1 MSSVKRSL
9 DLSRAQWRTL
19 FVVWIT
25 YGAFY
30 VCRVNIGPAR
40 VEIEKSF
47 AIDPLEMGF
56 VLGALKVGYA
66 IGQLVN
72 GQLAER
78 YGPKRILLVG
88 MFGSVTACL
97 LFAMAG
103 PIAHLLGPTL
113 PGFAGAVTTVV
124 RVVAPQAT
132 LGPIAAL
139 LLVLWFTNGY
149 FQAGGWPPT
158 VKVMANW
165 FTPLQRGRMMGI
177 VGTSYQLGSAIT
189 IVASGALVNAFSN
202 DWRAAFVVPAMVLA
216 AMGIHAALRMKES
229 PADGEAP
236 SVVPHTKDAAG
247 SVVHAPLLETLW
259 LTFTNGRIWVLAL
272 ALFGLDIVRYGFLDW
287 APGHLKKLH
296 GSGVLLAAL
305 KVAVFPLA
313 GAGGALAS
321 GWISDRWFQSRRA
334 PMIAVALG
342 MVGVLTLAY
351 DAIAPLGAMPTV
363 ACLAGIGFFLY
374 GAQILLV
381 GTAAQD
387 FAKKSRAAAAAGFV
401 DFMGYFGAFGGD
413 IMTGW
418 LLKNHDFH
426 AAIRFWAVAAF
437 MAALLA
443 ATLWNAKSV
452 SLEEAEAAAKAKAD
466 AA

>member
-1 MSSVKRSL
+1 MSMVKRAL

-19 FVVWIT
+19 LVVWIT
-25 YGAFY
+25 YGSFY

-40 VEIEKSF
+40 VEIERSF

-66 IGQLVN
+66 LGQLVN

-78 YGPKRILLVG
+78 YGPKRILLAG
-88 MFGSVTACL
+88 MVGSVMACL
-97 LFAMAG
+97 FFAAAA
-103 PIAHLLGPTL
+103 PLTALLGPTL
-113 PGFAGAVTTVV
+113 PGFARGVTAVV

-132 LGPIAAL
+132 LGPTAAL

-165 FTPLQRGRMMGI
+165 FTPTQRGRMMGI
-177 VGTSYQLGSAIT
+177 VGTSYQLGSALT
-189 IVASGALVNAFSN
+189 IVASGALVTAFSN
-202 DWRAAFVVPAMVLA
+202 DWRAAFVIPAMVLTMTA
-216 AMGIHAALRMKES
+216 VHAFVRMKER
-229 PADGEAP
+229 PAPGEAP
-236 SVVPHTKDAAG
+236 AVEAMAPAAG
-247 SVVHAPLLETLW
+247 EAKAAASNARAPLGETLW
-259 LTFTNGRIWVLAL
+259 LTFANGTIWVLAL
-272 ALFGLDIVRYGFLDW
+272 SLFGLDIVRYGFLDW

-296 GSGVLLAAL
+296 GSGVLIAAL
-305 KVAVFPLA
+305 KVAVFPMA
-313 GAGGALAS
+313 GAFGALAS

-334 PMIAVALG
+334 PLIAVAMF
-342 MVGVLTLAY
+342 MVGLLTLAY
-351 DAIAPLGAMPTV
+351 DAIAPHGALPTV

-418 LLKNHDFH
+418 LLKNRDFH
-426 AAIRFWAVAAF
+426 SAIRFWAIAAF
-437 MAALLA
+437 LAAGLA
-443 ATLWNAKSV
+443 ATLWRARPV
-452 SLEEAEAAAKAKAD
+452 GAD
-466 AA
+466 DPTT

>member
-1 MSSVKRSL
+1 MSTVKRTL

-19 FVVWIT
+19 LVVWIT

-47 AIDPLEMGF
+47 SIDPLEMGF

-66 IGQLVN
+66 LGQLVN

-88 MFGSVTACL
+88 MIGSITACL

-103 PIAHLLGPTL
+103 PITAMLGPTL
-113 PGFAGAVTTVV
+113 PGFASAVTTVV

-132 LGPIAAL
+132 LGPTAAL

-165 FTPLQRGRMMGI
+165 FTPTQRGRMMGI
-177 VGTSYQLGSAIT
+177 VGTSYQLGSALT
-189 IVASGALVNAFSN
+189 IVASGALVTAFAN
-202 DWRAAFVVPAMVLA
+202 DWRAAFVVPALIFTVA
-216 AMGIHAALRMKES
+216 AAHAFVRLKEK
-229 PADGEAP
+229 PAPGEAP
-236 SVVPHTKDAAG
+236 SVVPAEKGAAG
-247 SVVHAPLLETLW
+247 ADVRAPLRETLW
-259 LTFTNGRIWVLAL
+259 LTFTNGKIWVLAIS
-272 ALFGLDIVRYGFLDW
+272 LFGLDIVRYGFLDW

-313 GAGGALAS
+313 GAFGALAS

-334 PMIAVALG
+334 PLIALSMF
-342 MVGVLTLAY
+342 MVGLLTLAY
-351 DAIAPLGAMPTV
+351 DAIAPHGAVPTV

-426 AAIRFWAVAAF
+426 AAIRFWAIAAF
-437 MAALLA
+437 MAAGLA
-443 ATLWNAKSV
+443 ATLWRARPIGA
-452 SLEEAEAAAKAKAD
+452 EEEAAAP
-466 AA
+466 

>member
-1 MSSVKRSL
+1 MPDVKRSL
-9 DLSRAQWRTL
+9 DLTKAQWRTL

-30 VCRVNIGPAR
+30 LCRVNIGPAR
-40 VEIEKSF
+40 TEIEKAFS
-47 AIDPLEMGF
+47 IDTLEMGF

-78 YGPKRILLVG
+78 YGPKRILLIG
-88 MFGSVTACL
+88 MFGSVAACL
-97 LFAMAG
+97 LFACAG
-103 PIAHLLGPTL
+103 PIASLLGPVL
-113 PGFAGAVTTVV
+113 PGFAGGVNTVV

-132 LGPIAAL
+132 LGPFAAL

-165 FTPLQRGRMMGI
+165 FTPTQRGRMMGI
-177 VGTSYQLGSAIT
+177 VGTSYQLGSALT
-189 IVASGALVNAFSN
+189 IVASGALVTAFAN
-202 DWRAAFVVPAMVLA
+202 DWRAAFVVPAFVLA
-216 AMGIHAALRMKES
+216 CLGVHAALRMREH
-229 PADGEAP
+229 PAEGEAP
-236 SVVPHTKDAAG
+236 EIPKVDKSAA
-247 SVVHAPLLETLW
+247 HAPLSETLL
-259 LTFTNGRIWVLAL
+259 LTLTNGRIWVLAL

-296 GSGVLLAAL
+296 GSGVLVAAL

-313 GAGGALAS
+313 GAVGALTS
-321 GWISDRWFQSRRA
+321 GWMSDRFFQARRA
-334 PMIAVALG
+334 PMIALSLF
-342 MVGVLTLAY
+342 MVGLLTLAY
-351 DAIAPLGAMPTV
+351 DVIAPLGAGPTV

-387 FAKKSRAAAAAGFV
+387 YAKKSRAAAAAGFV

-418 LLKNHDFH
+418 LLKNRDFH
-426 AAIRFWAVAAF
+426 AAIRFWATAAF
-437 MAALLA
+437 VSAALA
-443 ATLWNAKSV
+443 ATLWKAKPREA
-452 SLEEAEAAAKAKAD
+452 EEAEVEK
-466 AA
+466 

>member
-1 MSSVKRSL
+1 MSEVKRSL
-9 DLSRAQWRTL
+9 DLTRAQWRTL

-25 YGAFY
+25 YGSFY
-30 VCRVNIGPAR
+30 LCRVNIGPAR
-40 VEIEKSF
+40 VEIERSF
-47 AIDPLEMGF
+47 SIDPFEMGF

-88 MFGSVTACL
+88 MFGSVAACL
-97 LFAMAG
+97 LFACAG
-103 PIAHLLGPTL
+103 PIATLLGPAL
-113 PGFAGAVTTVV
+113 PGFAGTVTTVV

-132 LGPIAAL
+132 LGPFAAL

-165 FTPLQRGRMMGI
+165 FTPVQRGRMMGVI
-177 VGTSYQLGSAIT
+177 GTSYQLGSAVT
-189 IVASGALVNAFSN
+189 IVASGALVTAFAN
-202 DWRAAFVVPAMVLA
+202 DWRAAFVVPAFVLA
-216 AMGIHAALRMKES
+216 ILGLHAALRMREH

-236 SVVPHTKDAAG
+236 AIPKVKADAVP
-247 SVVHAPLLETLW
+247 APLRETLW
-259 LTFTNGRIWVLAL
+259 LTLTNGRIWVLAL
-272 ALFGLDIVRYGFLDW
+272 SLFGLDIVRYGFLDW

-313 GAGGALAS
+313 GAVGALTS
-321 GWISDRWFQSRRA
+321 GWLSDRYFQSRRA
-334 PMIAVALG
+334 PLIALALA
-342 MVGVLTLAY
+342 MVGGLTLAY
-351 DAIAPLGAMPTV
+351 DQIAPLGTVPTI
-363 ACLAGIGFFLY
+363 ACLAGIGFCLY

-387 FAKKSRAAAAAGFV
+387 FAKKKRAAAAAGFV

-418 LLKNHDFH
+418 LLKHHDFH
-426 AAIRFWAVAAF
+426 AAIRFWAAAAFVAA
-437 MAALLA
+437 ALA
-443 ATLWNAKSV
+443 ATLWWARP
-452 SLEEAEAAAKAKAD
+452 EPADEPEATA
-466 AA
+466 

>member
-1 MSSVKRSL
+1 MSPVKRSL
-9 DLSRAQWRTL
+9 DLSKAQWRTL

-40 VEIEKSF
+40 VEIERSF
-47 AIDPLEMGF
+47 SIDPLEMGF

-66 IGQLVN
+66 FGQLVN

-88 MFGSVTACL
+88 MIGSVTACL
-97 LFAMAG
+97 LFAMAS
-103 PIAHLLGPTL
+103 PIASLLGPVL
-113 PGFAGAVTTVV
+113 PGFASGVTSVV
-124 RVVAPQAT
+124 HVVAPQAT

-165 FTPLQRGRMMGI
+165 FTPTQRGRMMGI

-189 IVASGALVNAFSN
+189 IVASGALVTAFSN
-202 DWRAAFVVPAMVLA
+202 DWRAAFVVPAIVLGMA
-216 AMGIHAALRMKES
+216 AVHAFFRMKER
-229 PADGEAP
+229 PAEGEAP
-236 SVVPHTKDAAG
+236 AVAAVPRDAAG
-247 SVVHAPLLETLW
+247 DVVRAPLRETLW

-296 GSGVLLAAL
+296 ASGVLLAAL

-313 GAGGALAS
+313 GAVGALAS

-334 PMIAVALG
+334 PMIAIAL
-342 MVGVLTLAY
+342 
-351 DAIAPLGAMPTV
+351 
-363 ACLAGIGFFLY
+363 
-374 GAQILLV
+374 
-381 GTAAQD
+381 
-387 FAKKSRAAAAAGFV
+387 
-401 DFMGYFGAFGGD
+401 
-413 IMTGW
+413 
-418 LLKNHDFH
+418 
-426 AAIRFWAVAAF
+426 
-437 MAALLA
+437 
-443 ATLWNAKSV
+443 
-452 SLEEAEAAAKAKAD
+452 
-466 AA
+466 

>member
-1 MSSVKRSL
+1 MSAVKRSL
-9 DLSRAQWRTL
+9 DLSKAQWRTL
-19 FVVWIT
+19 FVVWMT

-30 VCRVNIGPAR
+30 LCRVNIGPAR
-40 VEIEKSF
+40 TDIERTF

-88 MFGSVTACL
+88 MMGSVTACV
-97 LFAMAG
+97 LFALAG
-103 PIAHLLGPTL
+103 PIASLLGPAL

-132 LGPIAAL
+132 LGPFAAL

-165 FTPLQRGRMMGI
+165 FTPTQRGRMMGI
-177 VGTSYQLGSAIT
+177 IGTSYQLGSAIT
-189 IVASGALVNAFSN
+189 ILASGALVWAFSN
-202 DWRAAFVVPAMVLA
+202 DFRAAFLVPAFLLGLA
-216 AMGIHAALRMKES
+216 ALHAFFRMRER
-229 PADGEAP
+229 PAPGEAP
-236 SVVPHTKDAAG
+236 SVAEVKRDAAG
-247 SVVHAPLLETLW
+247 DVIRAPLRETLW
-259 LTFTNGRIWVLAL
+259 LTFTNGRIWILAMS
-272 ALFGLDIVRYGFLDW
+272 LFGLDIVRYGFLDW
-287 APGHLKKLH
+287 APGHLRKLH

-313 GAGGALAS
+313 GAVGALAS

-334 PMIAVALG
+334 PLIAIALG
-342 MVGVLTLAY
+342 AVGFLTLAY
-351 DAIAPLGAMPTV
+351 DAIAPYGALPTV
-363 ACLAGIGFFLY
+363 ACLAAIGFFLY

-418 LLKNHDFH
+418 LLKNRDFH
-426 AAIRFWAVAAF
+426 AAIRFWAIAAFVAAG
-437 MAALLA
+437 LA
-443 ATLWNAKSV
+443 ATLWRAQPRAAD
-452 SLEEAEAAAKAKAD
+452 EA
-466 AA
+466 

>member
-1 MSSVKRSL
+1 MSPVKRSL
-9 DLSRAQWRTL
+9 DLSRAQWKTL
-19 FVVWIT
+19 LVVWLT

-47 AIDPLEMGF
+47 SIDPLEMGF

-78 YGPKRILLVG
+78 YGPKRILLIG

-97 LFAMAG
+97 LFAMAS
-103 PIAHLLGPTL
+103 PITSLLGPVL
-113 PGFAGAVTTVV
+113 PGFASGVTSVV

-132 LGPIAAL
+132 LGPTAAL

-165 FTPLQRGRMMGI
+165 FTPTQRGRMMGI
-177 VGTSYQLGSAIT
+177 IGTSYQLGSAIT
-189 IVASGALVNAFSN
+189 IVASGALVTAFSN

-216 AMGIHAALRMKES
+216 IAGVHAYVRMRER
-229 PADGEAP
+229 PGPGDAP
-236 SVVPHTKDAAG
+236 SVAPVEKDAAG
-247 SVVHAPLLETLW
+247 VIVRAPLRETLW

-272 ALFGLDIVRYGFLDW
+272 SLFGLDIVRYGFLDW

-313 GAGGALAS
+313 GAVGALAS

-334 PMIAVALG
+334 PMIAIALG
-342 MVGVLTLAY
+342 AVGVLTLAY
-351 DAIAPLGAMPTV
+351 DLIAPYGAIPTV
-363 ACLAGIGFFLY
+363 ACLAAIGFFLY

-426 AAIRFWAVAAF
+426 AAIRFWAISAFVAAG
-437 MAALLA
+437 LA
-443 ATLWNAKSV
+443 ATLWSAKPRAAD
-452 SLEEAEAAAKAKAD
+452 EA
-466 AA
+466 

>member
-1 MSSVKRSL
+1 MSTVKRTL

-19 FVVWIT
+19 FVVWLT

-40 VEIEKSF
+40 VEIERSF
-47 AIDPLEMGF
+47 SIDPLEMGF

-78 YGPKRILLVG
+78 YGPRRILLIG
-88 MFGSVTACL
+88 MFGSAAACL
-97 LFAMAG
+97 FFAAAG
-103 PIAHLLGPTL
+103 PLTTLLGPTL
-113 PGFAGAVTTVV
+113 PGFAGAVTSVV

-132 LGPIAAL
+132 LGPTAAL

-158 VKVMANW
+158 VKIMGNW
-165 FTPLQRGRMMGI
+165 FTPTQRGRMMGI
-177 VGTSYQLGSAIT
+177 VGTSYQLGSALT
-189 IVASGALVNAFSN
+189 IVASGALVTAFSN
-202 DWRAAFVVPAMVLA
+202 DWRAAFVVPAMILTMA
-216 AMGIHAALRMKES
+216 GLHAFFRMKER
-229 PADGEAP
+229 PAPDEAP
-236 SVVPHTKDAAG
+236 AVTPAVKDAAG
-247 SVVHAPLLETLW
+247 DAVHPPLRETLW
-259 LTFTNGRIWVLAL
+259 LTFTNGKIWVLAL
-272 ALFGLDIVRYGFLDW
+272 SLFGLDIVRYGFLDW

-313 GAGGALAS
+313 GAFGALSS

-334 PMIAVALG
+334 PLVATSLFVVGLLSLG
-342 MVGVLTLAY
+342 Y
-351 DAIAPLGAMPTV
+351 DAIAPYGTLPTV
-363 ACLAGIGFFLY
+363 ACLACIGFFLY

-387 FAKKSRAAAAAGFV
+387 FAKKGRSAAAAGFV

-437 MAALLA
+437 VAAGLS
-443 ATLWNAKSV
+443 ATLWRAKPIGTDTPD
-452 SLEEAEAAAKAKAD
+452 EPAKTAA
-466 AA
+466 